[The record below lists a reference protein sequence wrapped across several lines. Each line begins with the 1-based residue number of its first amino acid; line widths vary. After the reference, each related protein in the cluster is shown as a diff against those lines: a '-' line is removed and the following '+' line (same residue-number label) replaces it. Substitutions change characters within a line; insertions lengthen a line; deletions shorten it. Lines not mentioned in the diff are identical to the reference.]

1 MIIRTKLPHRIIM
14 KSGAIRIYQPGYT
27 VTEEDKE
34 LIAHLQ
40 YHRLYRR
47 EMYYGKLQETMQPV
61 ADAKAKK
68 KKKKVEIEEQEPTP
82 EGE

>member
-1 MIIRTKLPHRIIM
+1 MIIKTKLPHRIIM
-14 KSGAIRIYQPGYT
+14 KTGAIRIYQPGYT

-47 EMYYGKLQETMQPV
+47 EMYYGKLQETMQPM
-61 ADAKAKK
+61 ADEKAKK
-68 KKKKVEIEEQEPTP
+68 KKKKVEVQPEEEKS